1 MNISK
6 RVALTALAGAAT
18 GLSTLAI
25 AQTAAQKKSQGLGKL
40 EEGDVMRV
48 NPRTGSI
55 QKSNTK
61 VSATRHTAAMAKG
74 AKEISPNAVIYK
86 HNGKMYMYDNAAA
99 ANNQAAENFEEQF
112 DNE

>member
-18 GLSTLAI
+18 GLSTVAI
-25 AQTAAQKKSQGLGKL
+25 AQTMAQKKSQAMGKL
-40 EEGDVMRV
+40 EEDEVMRV
-48 NPRTGSI
+48 NPRTGTI
-55 QKSNTK
+55 QKSNIK
-61 VSATRHTAAMAKG
+61 VPAARHTAAMAKG

-86 HNGKMYMYDNAAA
+86 HGGKMYMYDNAAA